1 MDYGGA
7 GQCLPF
13 QHMMSN
19 GQIGCSSSRK
29 PIAGKHEKHRNA
41 GAQRRQF
48 GFLTVPALMI
58 AAGLEMSGT
67 DRAIGLVDQ
76 QAIRTNSLITVM
88 LQNNGLSGQ
97 KPQEELK
104 KGGSRKVNDVAVAND
119 TPQLKKAWSA
129 HNVKRIG
136 RFVRLACVGLRDNG
150 HFEFLIGVVSLQAG
164 KACGQGLH
172 DVFNPSDA
180 RCEKVR
186 IDEQFHMGDI
196 PAGFVKY
203 HPQPCVQVGK
213 LLPIESGN
221 TIMREHDETAAN
233 GWAPLPI
240 L

>member
-67 DRAIGLVDQ
+67 DCAIGLVDQ

-97 KPQEELK
+97 KPQEERK
-104 KGGSRKVNDVAVAND
+104 KGGSRQVNYVAVAND
-119 TPQLKKAWSA
+119 MPQLQKVWSA
-129 HNVKRIG
+129 HNAKRVFGI
-136 RFVRLACVGLRDNG
+136 VRVAGASPGDDGYL
-150 HFEFLIGVVSLQAG
+150 EFSIGVVSSQAG
-164 KACGQGLH
+164 KA
-172 DVFNPSDA
+172 
-180 RCEKVR
+180 
-186 IDEQFHMGDI
+186 
-196 PAGFVKY
+196 
-203 HPQPCVQVGK
+203 
-213 LLPIESGN
+213 
-221 TIMREHDETAAN
+221 
-233 GWAPLPI
+233 
-240 L
+240 